1 MLPERASI
9 FHGLWTKHERKRN
22 SLGQTLNYEGPAL
35 FSSSLSVKQV
45 HFGAIVK
52 KKIL

>member
-22 SLGQTLNYEGPAL
+22 SLGQTLNYEGPVL
-35 FSSSLSVKQV
+35 FSSRKRMSQDHFSVTGKEE
-45 HFGAIVK
+45 
-52 KKIL
+52 IL